1 MHEQR
6 IDLFSRRSLV
16 YHRFGNDT
24 VSVVPFL
31 SGKPTLYTRSMEVTR
46 QVVSTGEKT
55 GVFGKAEDM
64 GRALL

>member
-1 MHEQR
+1 MR
-6 IDLFSRRSLV
+6 SALTYFPRRSLV

-31 SGKPTLYTRSMEVTR
+31 SGKPTLYTRSMEVAR
-46 QVVSTGEKT
+46 QVVSAGEKT

-64 GRALL
+64 SRALL